1 MLQLGQDSPLA
12 PQIFDLRG
20 VAFAG
25 WTLAAFAI
33 SVCAGA
39 LIRRTIPAIV
49 AAIAAWSALLV
60 TVVFWLRSHY
70 QAPLTGTG
78 LINPSGG
85 TGQGVPWV
93 LTQWWI
99 QPGGAP
105 ASQSEIATLSSQL
118 RQAGGLPT
126 PQAVQQWFARLGDG
140 ALLSRAPWSGR
151 SWRRCRS
158 AGPGRRRAAR
168 RRPTGTR

>member
-25 WTLAAFAI
+25 WTLAAFTI

-49 AAIAAWSALLV
+49 AALAAWSGLLV
-60 TVVFWLRSHY
+60 TVVFWLRNHY

-78 LINPSGG
+78 LINPVSGDGHGVRGCSRSGG
-85 TGQGVPWV
+85 SSPAAR
-93 LTQWWI
+93 
-99 QPGGAP
+99 PP
-105 ASQSEIATLSSQL
+105 AS
-118 RQAGGLPT
+118 P
-126 PQAVQQWFARLGDG
+126 
-140 ALLSRAPWSGR
+140 R
-151 SWRRCRS
+151 SPR
-158 AGPGRRRAAR
+158 
-168 RRPTGTR
+168 